1 MYKFP
6 VLLVSFFL
14 CINLN
19 AQQNY
24 PTNYFG
30 SPVEFRILLS
40 GTFGELR
47 SNHFHSGID
56 IKTQGVEGQNVHAV
70 ADGYI
75 SRISVSGTGFGKALY
90 VSHPNGYTSVYG
102 HLSAFSD
109 SIGIYVKSQQYQKE
123 QFTVTLYPPKDMFVV
138 KKGEIIAKSGNSG
151 GSDGAHLHFEIR
163 ESRTEFPINPLLFG
177 FKVKDLT
184 KPRILG
190 LRFYPVNGNSSV
202 NKHSKI
208 FDVDVKGWGMNH
220 KIVKYDTLQVSGKI
234 GFGINAYDMLD
245 DSNNKNGVYSIQLW
259 IDSTL
264 IYSDHLEK
272 FSFDETKYI
281 NSFIDYAEFIQHK
294 KRYQR
299 SIIDPGNR
307 LSIYDDV
314 LDQGIYNF
322 TDSSYHK
329 FKYELKDA
337 AGNISQ
343 LTAVLKSLP
352 PKDSIESAVIGM
364 DNWFVYNSENKFETD
379 SIKLDFDKGTFYRSF
394 KFEYQKDKSPKG
406 SYSALHKIHTEN
418 VPLHK
423 SYEIKI
429 ATNNLPKQLQGK
441 ALIAQLSKDGV
452 QAVGG
457 IYTDGFVVGKASNF
471 GDFMVVV
478 DTIRPTITPLNINKD
493 KNGTSYKFI
502 NFLIKD
508 ELSGIK
514 SYRGTLN
521 NKWILMDYD
530 PKNDKLSYRVDEL
543 LKKGKNNFKLE
554 VKDAKDNTSI
564 YEAEIE
570 Y

>member
-1 MYKFP
+1 M
-6 VLLVSFFL
+6 
-14 CINLN
+14 NLS
-19 AQQNY
+19 AQQKY

-56 IKTQGVEGQNVHAV
+56 IKTQGVEGQNIHAV

-90 VSHPNGYTSVYG
+90 VNHPNGYTSVYG

-109 SIGIYVKSQQYQKE
+109 SIGIYVKSQQYKKE
-123 QFTVTLYPPKDMFVV
+123 QFTVNLYPPRDMFVV

-163 ESRTEFPINPLLFG
+163 DSRSELPINPLLFG
-177 FKVKDLT
+177 FMVKDIT
-184 KPRILG
+184 RPRILG
-190 LRFYPVNGNSSV
+190 LRIYPVNENSSV
-202 NKHSKI
+202 NKRPKTLDI
-208 FDVDVKGWGMNH
+208 EVKGWGLNH

-234 GFGINAYDMLD
+234 GFGINAYDLQD

-264 IYSDHLEK
+264 IYSHQLEK

-281 NSFIDYAEFIQHK
+281 NSFIDYAEYIQNK

-307 LSIYDDV
+307 LSIYGEV

-322 TDSSYHK
+322 TDSCYHN

-337 AGNISQ
+337 AGNLSQ
-343 LTAVLKSLP
+343 ITGVLKSIP
-352 PKDSIESAVIGM
+352 PGDNIESVVSDM
-364 DNWFVYNSENKFETD
+364 DHWFVYNSENKFETD
-379 SIKLDFDKGTFYRSF
+379 SVKLDFGKGTFYRSF
-394 KFEYQKDKSPKG
+394 KFEYQKDDSPKG

-418 VPLHK
+418 FPVHK
-423 SYEIKI
+423 SYDIKI
-429 ATNNLPKQLQGK
+429 TTNNLPKQLQGK
-441 ALIAQLSKDGV
+441 VLIAQLNKNGV
-452 QAVGG
+452 SAVGG
-457 IYTDGFVVGKASNF
+457 FYDDGFVVGKASNF
-471 GDFMVVV
+471 GNFMVVV
-478 DTIRPTITPLNINKD
+478 DTIRPEITPLNINNG
-493 KNGTSYKFI
+493 KNIATLRFI

-508 ELSGIK
+508 ELSGIR
-514 SYRGTLN
+514 SYRATLN
-521 NKWILMDYD
+521 NQWILMDYD
-530 PKNDKLSYRVDEL
+530 PKNDKLSYQIDERM
-543 LKKGKNNFKLE
+543 KKGKNQFRLE
-554 VKDAKDNTSI
+554 VKDAKDNTAI
-564 YEAEIE
+564 YKAEIE

>member
-1 MYKFP
+1 MYKFSA
-6 VLLVSFFL
+6 LLLSFFL
-14 CINLN
+14 YMNLS
-19 AQQNY
+19 AQQKY
-24 PTNYFG
+24 PTDYFG

-47 SNHFHSGID
+47 SSHFHSGID
-56 IKTQGVEGQNVHAV
+56 IKTQGVEGKNIHAV

-75 SRISVSGTGFGKALY
+75 SRISVAGTGFGKALY

-109 SIGIYVKSQQYQKE
+109 SIGIYVKSQQYKKE
-123 QFTVTLYPPKDMFVV
+123 QFTVNLYPPRDMFVV

-163 ESRTEFPINPLLFG
+163 DSRNEIPINPLLFG

-184 KPRILG
+184 RPRILG
-190 LRFYPVNGNSSV
+190 LRFYPVKESSSV
-202 NKHSKI
+202 NYRQKLL
-208 FDVDVKGWGMNH
+208 DVEVNGWGLNH
-220 KIVKYDTLQVSGKI
+220 KITKYDTLQVSGKI
-234 GFGINAYDMLD
+234 GFGINVYDMQD

-264 IYSDHLEK
+264 VYSHHLEK

-307 LSIYDDV
+307 LSIYDEV
-314 LDQGIYNF
+314 LDQGTYNF

-329 FKYELKDA
+329 LKYELKDA

-343 LTAVLKSLP
+343 LTGVLKSNP
-352 PKDSIESAVIGM
+352 PKKSNEDEVTDKEG
-364 DNWFVYNSENKFETD
+364 WFVYNSENKFETD

-394 KFEYQKDKSPKG
+394 KFDYQKDKAPKG

-418 VPLHK
+418 FPVHK
-423 SYEIKI
+423 SYEIKM
-429 ATNNLPKQLQGK
+429 AANKLPKQLHGK
-441 ALIAQLSKDGV
+441 ALIAQLNKDGV
-452 QAVGG
+452 KAVGG
-457 IYTDGFVVGKASNF
+457 FFTDGFVVGKASNF
-471 GDFMVVV
+471 GNFMVVV
-478 DTIRPTITPLNINKD
+478 DTIRPKITPLNIHNG
-493 KNGTSYKFI
+493 KNIATFRFI

-508 ELSGIK
+508 ELSGIR
-514 SYRGTLN
+514 SYRATLN
-521 NKWILMDYD
+521 NQWILMDYD
-530 PKNDKLSYRVDEL
+530 PKNDKLSYQIDDRM
-543 LKKGKNNFKLE
+543 KKGKNQFRLE
-554 VKDAKDNTSI
+554 VKDAKDNTAV